1 MENENRH
8 LELSNKFLQ
17 MGQALINEGINNND
31 YIISQSGTIMILVA
45 SLMVNEQDMFIFSEL
60 CAMFSSK
67 KILDAQEGLG
77 QLEQDM
83 FLKLL
88 KNKNQGLTN
97 QTEQHKKKRG
107 RKPSNPKSPDEN

>member
-45 SLMVNEQDMFIFSEL
+45 SLMEM
-60 CAMFSSK
+60 SK
-67 KILDAQEGLG
+67 ICSFFPNCVQC
-77 QLEQDM
+77 
-83 FLKLL
+83 F
-88 KNKNQGLTN
+88 
-97 QTEQHKKKRG
+97 HPKKSWMLKRG
-107 RKPSNPKSPDEN
+107 LVN